1 MNYVSMSSTLK
12 SIFTL
17 TLKSDIANIKNA
29 LRLIFHVGIL
39 WWFFNEGLLCS
50 EAHIF
55 HPD

>member
-1 MNYVSMSSTLK
+1 MSSTLK